1 MMDDR
6 KVTVCSACLTAS
18 CWHGE
23 LMCER
28 SRNAST
34 IRVSRRMLN
43 KLGKEHPDNYS
54 DERLLEVCGEEP

>member
-1 MMDDR
+1 MNTDR

-18 CWHGE
+18 CWHGKF
-23 LMCER
+23 MCDR

-34 IRVSRRMLN
+34 IRVSRSTLD